1 MGIEGL
7 HQIGNSA
14 SILRMYHR
22 LGVRYAT
29 LTHTCH
35 NRYADSEAPREASHH
50 GGLSEA
56 GLRIVAEMNRLGM
69 MVDLSHT
76 SFATQRAALRASR
89 APVIFSHSNAYAVCP
104 HTRNAPDDV
113 LWKLKANDGII
124 MATFYPEFVH
134 ENSSAASLSHVADHI
149 QYIGELIGYRHVGIG
164 SDFDGMA
171 RGPVGLEDVSK
182 YPDLLQELM
191 ERGIAAEHVQGVMGL
206 NVLRVL
212 AQVENI
218 SQQMQMSGVRPL
230 EDDVK
235 PFFE

>member
-14 SILRMYHR
+14 SILRMYHQ

-35 NRYADSEAPREASHH
+35 NRYADSEEPDKAAHN
-50 GGLSEA
+50 GLSDA
-56 GLRIVAEMNRLGM
+56 GREMVLEMNRAGM
-69 MVDLSHT
+69 IVDLSHT
-76 SFATQRAALRASR
+76 SFATQRAALNASQ
-89 APVIFSHSNAYAVCP
+89 APVIFSHSNAYTLCR
-104 HTRNAPDDV
+104 HTRNVPDDV
-113 LWKLKANDGII
+113 LWKLKANDGVI

-134 ENSSAASLSHVADHI
+134 EDSSAASLARVADHI

-182 YPDLLQELM
+182 YPDLLQELVG
-191 ERGIAAEHVQGVMGL
+191 RGIRSEDIQGVKGL

-212 AQVENI
+212 EQVEDI
-218 SQQMQMSGVRPL
+218 SGQMSGLKPL

-235 PFFE
+235 PFFAL